1 MMMSLLFLSP
11 FLLSMQGSSE
21 QWTELQQSRKSRN
34 LAISQS
40 NSPDFLRGI
49 AVDSSDNIF
58 ACGEVDNFSGLLK
71 YNSQGEL
78 LWKKTFSEEVR
89 PCSNLVLDMNNT
101 VYLSFC
107 KEFGQ
112 VICEVYLIATDSNG
126 NRLFETTVR
135 GNNDDDDVPTD
146 LIIDYPNIFI
156 TGYTYN
162 RVYLG
167 QTSIGRPDG
176 FISKFNAVNGSHITT
191 LRFGSTSTTLNSH
204 QRHGGHTVPTALTI
218 DSFKNIFITG
228 SATGNFMSQMN
239 QGKKDVLLMKVNEE
253 LTTISYGRLYGTD
266 QNDIAEDIIISTDN
280 FIYLTGSTQ
289 GSFSGFEGIN
299 SGQKDVLFSKINPSD
314 GSVVFHR
321 VFGTSSNDVGY
332 SLVCKS
338 STKQIFIAGKT
349 GGNLNG
355 VISFG
360 HDDAFVV
367 EYNDFGERKQTR
379 LIGTA
384 DYDGAYGLAIQE
396 KTDSLLIGGYNS
408 SKLVTDGVD
417 SWSWHEG
424 GQIMIE
430 KILLSD
436 PAKTRERMRKSIK
449 SQVKKSFSVQ
459 RN

>member
-1 MMMSLLFLSP
+1 MGLLFVSP
-11 FLLSMQGSSE
+11 FLLAILGSSE
-21 QWTELQQSRKSRN
+21 QWTELRQSRKSRN
-34 LAISQS
+34 LVASQS
-40 NSPDFLRGI
+40 NSDFLRGV

-58 ACGEVDNFSGLLK
+58 ACGEVDNFSVLLK

-78 LWKKTFSEEVR
+78 LWKKTFPEEVR
-89 PCSNLVLDMNNT
+89 PCSNLVLDMNNI

-156 TGYTYN
+156 TGYTYS
-162 RVYLG
+162 RAYLG

-176 FISKFNAVNGSHITT
+176 FISKFTAVNGSHITT
-191 LRFGSTSTTLNSH
+191 LRFGSASTNLNSR
-204 QRHGGHTVPTALTI
+204 QSHTVPTALTI
-218 DSFKNIFITG
+218 DSSKNIFITG
-228 SATGNFMSQMN
+228 SATGNFMSQTN
-239 QGKKDVLLMKVNEE
+239 QGKRDVFLLKVNEE

-289 GSFSGFEGIN
+289 GSFSAFEGIN
-299 SGQKDVLFSKINPSD
+299 SGQKDVLFSKINPND

-332 SLVCKS
+332 SLVSKS
-338 STKQIFIAGKT
+338 STKEIFIAGKT

-355 VISFG
+355 VASFG

-384 DYDGAYGLAIQE
+384 DYDGAYCLAIQE

-417 SWSWHEG
+417 TWSWHEG
-424 GQIMIE
+424 GQIMFE
-430 KILLSD
+430 KIRISD
-436 PAKTRERMRKSIK
+436 PAKARERMRRSIK
-449 SQVKKSFSVQ
+449 SQAKKSLSVQ
-459 RN
+459 EN